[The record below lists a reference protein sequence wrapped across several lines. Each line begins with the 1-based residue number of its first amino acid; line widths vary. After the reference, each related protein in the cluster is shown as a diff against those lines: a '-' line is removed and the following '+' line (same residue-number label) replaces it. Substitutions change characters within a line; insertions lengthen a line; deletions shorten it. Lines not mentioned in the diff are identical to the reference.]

1 MKLFYKK
8 VSKARSS
15 RPGWLPVSPQGDI
28 AKIVRNIVTAQDNTS
43 KVVDEN
49 GESLV
54 DKVGTFSNESNDI
67 RFQASSNNFSNFT
80 QHKSDDGL
88 TYVSEKNTKYN
99 QTSLP
104 FEGQESTDDGGG
116 SDNLQQKEISGQG
129 LAASVSR

>member
-1 MKLFYKK
+1 MVTGSL
-8 VSKARSS
+8 
-15 RPGWLPVSPQGDI
+15 QGDI

-54 DKVGTFSNESNDI
+54 DNVGTFSNESNNI
-67 RFQASSNNFSNFT
+67 RFQASSNKKEASFNQMSDVLNNFSNFNENKT
-80 QHKSDDGL
+80 DDGL

-99 QTSLP
+99 QTSLQ
-104 FEGQESTDDGGG
+104 FEDQESTDDGVG

-129 LAASVSR
+129 LGASVSR